1 MINGPKVSY
10 KHFII
15 SLDEI
20 NNYVKMCENNN
31 YVVLLVYLNGMTVSF
46 VTKTTM
52 VKVITIIE
60 GDLTNQE
67 YLQT

>member
-1 MINGPKVSY
+1 
-10 KHFII
+10 
-15 SLDEI
+15 
-20 NNYVKMCENNN
+20 MCENNN

-67 YLQT
+67 YLLT